1 MPEDAGTPSPTKR
14 ERQRERADQQRVA
27 AEQQKRSAQRR
38 SAMWTIAVVVAVVVV
53 GTALVVTRAGTP
65 PAASDGA
72 QATPDAIA
80 GVETYTVTDPSHVEG
95 PVTYEQTPPV
105 GGPHAPAWQNCGV
118 YDAPV
123 ANENAVHSMEH
134 GAVWIAYS
142 PALPDA
148 EVDAVRSLAAG
159 NPYVLVSPHPDV
171 TTGVVASAWSK
182 QLALDSLDEA
192 KLSEFVTA
200 FAQGP
205 QSPEPGAPCTG
216 GIGEPSG

>member
-1 MPEDAGTPSPTKR
+1 MSEDAGTPSPTKR

-27 AEQQKRSAQRR
+27 AEQQKRSSQRR
-38 SAMWTIAVVVAVVVV
+38 SAMWTVAVVAAVAV
-53 GTALVVTRAGTP
+53 AGTALVLTRAGTP
-65 PAASDGA
+65 PATSDGA
-72 QATPDAIA
+72 QATAGAIA
-80 GVETYTVTDPSHVEG
+80 GVETFTVTDQSHVEG

-105 GGPHAPAWQNCGV
+105 GGPHSSAWQNCGV
-118 YDAPV
+118 YDVPV

-134 GAVWIAYS
+134 GAVWIAHS
-142 PALPDA
+142 PELPAA
-148 EVDAVRSLAAG
+148 EVEAVRSLAAG

-171 TTGVVASAWSK
+171 ASGVVASAWTQ
-182 QLALDSLDEA
+182 QLALDSFDEVRI
-192 KLSEFVTA
+192 SEFVAA